1 MHSVLYRY
9 LFLRVRVLC
18 AAVVR
23 LSFVCSCR
31 QAEFCVQLSSGCKF
45 PVLDPNA
52 GERALLL
59 KDYYGDWGILIGKWE
74 GFRKGKPGTPGKLNV
89 ASTSIKSVLY
99 SFATTDMSL
108 IQKLMIIVR
117 ASLST
122 I

>member
-1 MHSVLYRY
+1 M
-9 LFLRVRVLC
+9 
-18 AAVVR
+18 
-23 LSFVCSCR
+23 
-31 QAEFCVQLSSGCKF
+31 QLSSGCKF